1 MKRFHLSIAVTDL
14 QRSVNFY
21 TTLFAAAP
29 DVLKQDYAKW
39 MLDDPRINFS
49 LNASERS
56 NGVSHVGL
64 QMDNMRELAAIQER
78 LLLAGQVTVEQPDAE
93 CCYSRSSKTWVRDPD
108 NVAWEAFVTH
118 GDTTQYGTDFVLE
131 DSSAH
136 STESSDSPGCCKR
149 EADASGPTRCCV

>member
-64 QMDNMRELAAIQER
+64 QMDNMRELTAIQER